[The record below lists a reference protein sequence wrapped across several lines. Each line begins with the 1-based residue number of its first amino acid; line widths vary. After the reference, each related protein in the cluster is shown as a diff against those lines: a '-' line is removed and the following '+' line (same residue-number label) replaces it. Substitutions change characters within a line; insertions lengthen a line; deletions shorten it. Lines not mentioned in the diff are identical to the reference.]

1 MNVSAA
7 QRRGMRWA
15 GIGSV
20 VLAIGSALI
29 TSSSCE
35 RAAAELPVP
44 EEVPLPVI
52 GKTAW
57 ASRESCQRKLTSR
70 ADAPRAG
77 VARIATWN
85 VRWFP
90 DGAHDR
96 QDTTRRTD
104 VEWLACA
111 IADLKVDVLAVQEFR
126 VHARAVDA
134 AGRLITT
141 LNRLTGGEY
150 RLELSK
156 CGSENSPRLGFLYDQ
171 RRVQGSHFE
180 EIAELNPES
189 KCTDD
194 ALPGYAGYFRF
205 RGGLDLH
212 LVAIHT
218 YAGEFRADFSK
229 REISYAAMLQ
239 VPERRALRVADDD
252 VVLMGDF
259 NTSGC
264 RDCDTRLL
272 PGDELRWVDDKLR
285 SAPVKLWRVPND
297 LACSEYHDGKAW
309 SYDHFVISRSTREL
323 ASGTRA
329 RVGGYCQALR
339 CRHMIVL
346 PKSEAHLSDH
356 CPIALELLDRD
367 LD

>member
-1 MNVSAA
+1 MNSSAA
-7 QRRGMRWA
+7 QRRAVR
-15 GIGSV
+15 GSV
-20 VLAIGSALI
+20 IALI
-29 TSSSCE
+29 ALAVGLPLIASSGCK
-35 RAAAELPVP
+35 RAASELPEP
-44 EEVPLPVI
+44 EELPLPVI

-57 ASRESCQRKLTSR
+57 ASRDSCQRKVGSR
-70 ADAPRAG
+70 AAAPRAG

-90 DGAHDR
+90 DGAHDT

-111 IADLKVDVLAVQEFR
+111 IADLNVDVLAVQEFR
-126 VHARAVDA
+126 VHGRAVEA
-134 AGRLITT
+134 ARRLITS
-141 LNRLTGGEY
+141 LNRLTGGDY
-150 RLELSK
+150 GLELSK
-156 CGSENSPRLGFLYDQ
+156 CGSENSPRLGFLYD
-171 RRVQGSHFE
+171 RKRVRGSHFE
-180 EIAELNPES
+180 EVAELNPES
-189 KCTDD
+189 RCTDD

-212 LVAIHT
+212 LIAVHT
-218 YAGEFRADFSK
+218 WAGEFRADFAK
-229 REISYAAMLQ
+229 REIAYAAMVR
-239 VPERRALRVADDD
+239 VPEQRALRVEDED

-259 NTSGC
+259 NTAGC
-264 RDCDTRLL
+264 RDCATRLL

-285 SAPVKLWRVPND
+285 AAAGKLWRVPSD

-309 SYDHFVISRSTREL
+309 AYDHFVISRGTREL

-329 RVGGYCQALR
+329 QVEGYCQALR
-339 CRHMIVL
+339 CRHMVLL

-356 CPIALELLDRD
+356 CPIVLELADRD